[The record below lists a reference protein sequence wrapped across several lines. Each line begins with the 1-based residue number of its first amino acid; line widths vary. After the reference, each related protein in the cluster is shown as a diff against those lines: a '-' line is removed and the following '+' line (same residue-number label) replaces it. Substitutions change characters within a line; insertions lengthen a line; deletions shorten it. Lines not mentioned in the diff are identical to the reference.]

1 MAVKKNQLNHL
12 AIIMD
17 GNGRWATKQG
27 KPRVAGH
34 YEGMN
39 NVERITLAAD
49 ELGIKVLSLYAFSTE
64 NWARPKE
71 EVAYLMNLPVRFFD
85 KFMPT
90 LMEHNVKVNIMGFLD
105 KLPRKTYDVVQRAMA
120 ETADNT
126 GLILNFA
133 FNYGSRSEIT
143 SAIKEIGTLIET
155 GAINSDQIDE
165 EMISQRLMTA
175 SFGEFSDPDLLIRT
189 SGEQRISNFMLW
201 QLAYSELAFSQ
212 KNWPDFTKEDLEK
225 IVIDFQN
232 RHRRF
237 GKLDES
243 DS

>member
-85 KFMPT
+85 KSMPT

-143 SAIKEIGTLIET
+143 SAVKEIGTLIET

>member
-17 GNGRWATKQG
+17 GNGRWATQQG

-105 KLPRKTYDVVQRAMA
+105 KLPRNTYDVVQRAMA

-143 SAIKEIGTLIET
+143 SAVKEIGTLIET